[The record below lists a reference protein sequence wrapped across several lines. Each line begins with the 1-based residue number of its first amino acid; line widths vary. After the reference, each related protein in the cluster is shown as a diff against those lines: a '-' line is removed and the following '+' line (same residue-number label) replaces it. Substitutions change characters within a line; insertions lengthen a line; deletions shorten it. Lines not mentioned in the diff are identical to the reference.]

1 MSGLMQELGLAQGIG
16 LLSTSLLGT
25 GVFAVPALAAL
36 VAGNNSLWA
45 WPVLIVLVFPVAI
58 VFAILGRHFPSAG
71 GVAHFVGMAF
81 GPRMKRVTGW
91 LFLSV
96 IPVGL
101 PAALHIATGFGQ
113 ALFGW
118 HDEQLLLAEIGTLA
132 IVWWVGSRGASSS
145 ANLQTLVAVL
155 IVALIVAIWFAGDI
169 TVADI
174 PFPAINDIDHA
185 QLFAALS
192 VMFWCFVGLE
202 AFAHLAS
209 EFKQP
214 ERDFPRALM
223 IGLMLAGT
231 VYWACTVLVLHF
243 NAFSEEKAAAA
254 SLPGIVVQLFGV
266 KALWVACVIGYLAC
280 FASLNIYI
288 QSFARLVWSQ
298 ALYKP
303 DSPLSR
309 LSKRQLPVNAL
320 NTVLGCCVV
329 SSLAIYLLGINLDA
343 LIVYANGIFIM
354 IYLLCM
360 LAGCRLLKGRFKA
373 LAAVGCVLCLM
384 LLAMVGWKS
393 VYAIVMLAGLW
404 VFLPKRQ
411 APQAR

>member
-1 MSGLMQELGLAQGIG
+1 MSGLRQELGLAQGIG

-71 GVAHFVGMAF
+71 GGAHFGGMAF
-81 GPRMKRVTGW
+81 GPRMERVTGW

-118 HDEQLLLAEIGTLA
+118 HDEQLLLAELGTLA
-132 IVWWVGSRGASSS
+132 IIWWVGSRGASSS

-174 PFPAINDIDHA
+174 PFPAINDIDHT

-223 IGLMLAGT
+223 IGLLLAGT

-243 NAFSEEKAAAA
+243 NAFGEEKAAAA

-329 SSLAIYLLGINLDA
+329 SSLAIYLLDINLDA
-343 LIVYANGIFIM
+343 LIIYANGIFIM

-373 LAAVGCVLCLM
+373 LAAIGCVLCLL

-411 APQAR
+411 NPQAR

>member
-1 MSGLMQELGLAQGIG
+1 MSGLRQELGLAQGVG

-45 WPVLIVLVFPVAI
+45 WPVLILLVFPVAI

-81 GPRMKRVTGW
+81 GPRMERVTGW

-118 HDEQLLLAEIGTLA
+118 HDEQLLLAELGTLA
-132 IVWWVGSRGASSS
+132 IIWWVGSRGASSS
-145 ANLQTLVAVL
+145 ANLQTLVAAL
-155 IVALIVAIWFAGDI
+155 IVVLIVAIWFAGNI

-174 PFPAINDIDHA
+174 PFPAINDIDHS

-223 IGLMLAGT
+223 IGLLLAGT

-243 NAFSEEKAAAA
+243 NAFGEDKAAAA
-254 SLPGIVVQLFGV
+254 SLPSIVVKLFGV

-298 ALYKP
+298 ARYKP
-303 DSPLSR
+303 ESRLAR
-309 LSKRQLPVNAL
+309 LSKRQLPMNAL
-320 NTVLGCCVV
+320 NAVLGCCVL
-329 SSLAIYLLGINLDA
+329 SSLGIYLLDINLDA
-343 LIVYANGIFIM
+343 LIIYANGIFIM

-360 LAGCRLLKGRFKA
+360 LAGCRLLKGRYKA
-373 LAAVGCVLCLM
+373 LAVVGGVLCLL

-404 VFLPKRQ
+404 AFLPKRKN
-411 APQAR
+411 P

>member
-1 MSGLMQELGLAQGIG
+1 MSGLKQELGLTQGVG

-81 GPRMKRVTGW
+81 GPRLERVTGW

-118 HDEQLLLAEIGTLA
+118 HDEALLLAELGTLA

-145 ANLQTLVAVL
+145 ANLQTIVAVL
-155 IVALIVAIWFAGDI
+155 IVALIAAIWWAGDI
-169 TVADI
+169 RVEEI
-174 PFPAINDIDHA
+174 PFPTITDIDHA

-209 EFKQP
+209 EFKHS

-223 IGLMLAGT
+223 IGLLVAGT

-243 NAFSEEKAAAA
+243 DAFGADKAAAA

-288 QSFARLVWSQ
+288 QSFARLVWAQ
-298 ALYKP
+298 ARNKP
-303 DSPLSR
+303 QSR
-309 LSKRQLPVNAL
+309 LAQLSKRQLPVNAL
-320 NTVLGCCVV
+320 NLVLGSCVV
-329 SSLAIYLLGINLDA
+329 STLCIYALKINLDA
-343 LIVYANGIFIM
+343 LIIYANGIFIM

-360 LAGCRLLKGRFKA
+360 LAGCRLLKGRYKA
-373 LAAVGCVLCLM
+373 LAVVGGVLCL
-384 LLAMVGWKS
+384 LLLMMVGWKS
-393 VYAIVMLAGLW
+393 MYAVVMLAGLW
-404 VFLPKRQ
+404 VAL
-411 APQAR
+411 

>member
-1 MSGLMQELGLAQGIG
+1 MSGLRQELGLAQGIG

-81 GPRMKRVTGW
+81 GPRMERVTGW

-118 HDEQLLLAEIGTLA
+118 HDEQLLLAELGTLA

-145 ANLQTLVAVL
+145 ANLQTLVA
-155 IVALIVAIWFAGDI
+155 ALIVAIWFAGDI

-174 PFPAINDIDHA
+174 PFPAINDVDHV

-214 ERDFPRALM
+214 ERDFPRALI
-223 IGLMLAGT
+223 IGLLLAGT

-243 NAFSEEKAAAA
+243 NAFGEEKAAAA

-303 DSPLSR
+303 DSRLAR
-309 LSKRQLPVNAL
+309 LSKRQLPANAL

-329 SSLAIYLLGINLDA
+329 SSLGIYLLDINLDA

-373 LAAVGCVLCLM
+373 LAAVGCVLCLL

-393 VYAIVMLAGLW
+393 VYAIIMLAGLW
-404 VFLPKRQ
+404 LFLPKRQ
-411 APQAR
+411 NSQAR

>member
-1 MSGLMQELGLAQGIG
+1 MSGLRQELGLAQGIG

-223 IGLMLAGT
+223 FGLMLAGT

-329 SSLAIYLLGINLDA
+329 SSLAIYLLDINLDA

>member
-1 MSGLMQELGLAQGIG
+1 MSGLRQELGLAQGIG

-81 GPRMKRVTGW
+81 GPRMERVTGW

-155 IVALIVAIWFAGDI
+155 IVALIVALWFAGDI

-223 IGLMLAGT
+223 FGLMLAGT

-329 SSLAIYLLGINLDA
+329 SSLAIYLLDINLDA